1 MPEIKIKVRDKCA
14 EGEGVIICNNSDY
27 TVVWDLD
34 SEWEPYS
41 TRTMRVNLADGTY
54 QDAVFTGNSAPLPVL
69 TASGWVSVGLY
80 AGDLHTSR
88 AARLLALSSVLTP
101 VGSPAAPAEDVYAQ
115 IMAKLNELSTV
126 SPEDIAK
133 AVEDYL
139 AEHPIEETD
148 PTVPEWAKADITG
161 ATVGQ
166 IAKIAAVDASGVPT
180 AWELVED
187 PTALGTQNNP
197 RYWVI
202 GLAVRL
208 GHYYTTDGVT
218 LKMAVNAGV
227 PESWDDATYFEEA
240 T

>member
-1 MPEIKIKVRDKCA
+1 MRICENGIYRDMTPEEIAEMQQNQPETAAESLTNDKKLELMLAAIPEEPMP
-14 EGEGVIICNNSDY
+14 
-27 TVVWDLD
+27 D
-34 SEWEPYS
+34 SEPKLGYNWQPIYTPS
-41 TRTMRVNLADGTY
+41 
-54 QDAVFTGNSAPLPVL
+54 
-69 TASGWVSVGLY
+69 SGF
-80 AGDLHTSR
+80 
-88 AARLLALSSVLTP
+88 
-101 VGSPAAPAEDVYAQ
+101 
-115 IMAKLNELSTV
+115 
-126 SPEDIAK
+126 
-133 AVEDYL
+133 
-139 AEHPIEETD
+139 
-148 PTVPEWAKADITG
+148 
-161 ATVGQ
+161 
-166 IAKIAAVDASGVPT
+166 